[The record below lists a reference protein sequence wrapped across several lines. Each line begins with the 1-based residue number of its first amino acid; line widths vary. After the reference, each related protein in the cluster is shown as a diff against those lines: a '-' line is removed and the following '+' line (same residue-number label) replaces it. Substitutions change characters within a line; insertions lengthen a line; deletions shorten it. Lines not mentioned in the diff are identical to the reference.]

1 MVFIIYTP
9 LTSLFASEPAY
20 DFASKEDIELYTKN
34 LKTIGMRIPI
44 WPPIEEMI
52 ACSKRA
58 VIETLDHIAKTVTKT
73 VRPKTEI
80 LPYPVTWVPKNSV
93 LKRERSDA
101 ARHCLLPADM
111 KNLTI
116 VQLNEYLES
125 HSSDDCHWLL
135 QEYVPFLRQFGEWR
149 VYFIDG
155 FLSFT
160 LLTEWMDGVG
170 IVSIKQLNSWSL
182 EELTSVSL
190 ILFHFNTRY

>member
-1 MVFIIYTP
+1 
-9 LTSLFASEPAY
+9 
-20 DFASKEDIELYTKN
+20 
-34 LKTIGMRIPI
+34 MRIPI
-44 WPPIEEMI
+44 WPPIKEMI

-73 VRPKTEI
+73 IRPKTEI

-93 LKRERSDA
+93 LKWERSDA